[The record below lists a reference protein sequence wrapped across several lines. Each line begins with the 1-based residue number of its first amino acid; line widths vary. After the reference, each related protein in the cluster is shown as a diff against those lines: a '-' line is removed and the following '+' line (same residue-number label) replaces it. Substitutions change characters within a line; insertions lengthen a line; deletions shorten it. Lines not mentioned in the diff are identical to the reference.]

1 MSVFRTAVQNLE
13 GKSAYIL
20 IGDSLVK
27 VTTLN
32 VTDDLVE
39 VKLDAPI
46 SGINRIYVHIDNIVL
61 ADNAD

>member
-1 MSVFRTAVQNLE
+1 MSVFRTAVQNLK

-27 VTTLN
+27 ATTLN

-39 VKLDAPI
+39 AKLEKTI
-46 SGINRIYVHIDNIVL
+46 SDINRIYVHIDNIVL
-61 ADNAD
+61 ADNS